1 MDLVSVEKQMS
12 DVMDGLSDVV
22 TKSDLADMMNS
33 FVSDED
39 NGWLMY
45 NTKYC
50 SADVAYS
57 SIYSKAKK
65 SVYLVDNYIGIRTL
79 VHLKNVI
86 SGVEIKVFSDNVG
99 TSKLHNIEYKDFC
112 IIMDRNSSFDLLK
125 KILSH
130 FNIPT
135 TLYKDDELNE
145 FNEIYLIKNI
155 IDYLICLNK
164 KDYKE
169 KY

>member
-1 MDLVSVEKQMS
+1 MS

-99 TSKLHNIEYKDFC
+99 TSKLHNIEYKA
-112 IIMDRNSSFDLLK
+112 
-125 KILSH
+125 KIFLCV
-130 FNIPT
+130 PV
-135 TLYKDDELNE
+135 L
-145 FNEIYLIKNI
+145 
-155 IDYLICLNK
+155 
-164 KDYKE
+164 
-169 KY
+169 